1 MRRELSFVV
10 GSPCSILACTTAS
23 CGGGFGLV
31 GAFASA
37 VSSFPPRGA
46 RGSVFSP
53 RPWVPPLP
61 EKPSRPNRLQRAP
74 LYASL
79 AEKVKTRQDCLTQDG
94 VFASYRSLRGLRSRV
109 RSSSSPNG
117 SRAPA
122 LAFLRVKNAY
132 PRTEDAPSAISL
144 LTAAK
149 AAARPGPN
157 ADWTAPRTRDSLG
170 SSGASGNAPRRTC

>member
-1 MRRELSFVV
+1 MM
-10 GSPCSILACTTAS
+10 AS
-23 CGGGFGLV
+23 CGGRAWLCGRVCKRSLFL
-31 GAFASA
+31 
-37 VSSFPPRGA
+37 FPRAA
-46 RGSVFSP
+46 RGLAFSP
-53 RPWVPPLP
+53 RPRVPPLP
-61 EKPSRPNRLQRAP
+61 AKPGFANRLQRAP
-74 LYASL
+74 FVRVP

-132 PRTEDAPSAISL
+132 LRTEDAPSAISL

>member
-1 MRRELSFVV
+1 MASSGD
-10 GSPCSILACTTAS
+10 GS
-23 CGGGFGLV
+23 GLV
-31 GAFASA
+31 ASA
-37 VSSFPPRGA
+37 VSSCSPA
-46 RGSVFSP
+46 RRSRAGSSP

-61 EKPSRPNRLQRAP
+61 AKLGFANRLQRAP

-79 AEKVKTRQDCLTQDG
+79 AEKDKTRQDCLTQDG
-94 VFASYRSLRGLRSRV
+94 VFASYRSLRSLRSRV

-144 LTAAK
+144 LIAAK

-157 ADWTAPRTRDSLG
+157 ADWTAPRTRDSVG
-170 SSGASGNAPRRTC
+170 SAGASGNAPRRTC

>member
-1 MRRELSFVV
+1 MRCDGVL
-10 GSPCSILACTTAS
+10 
-23 CGGGFGLV
+23 GGGLALLWTRCKRSLFL
-31 GAFASA
+31 
-37 VSSFPPRGA
+37 FPRAA
-46 RGSVFSP
+46 RGLAFSP

-94 VFASYRSLRGLRSRV
+94 VFASYRSLRSLISRV
-109 RSSSSPNG
+109 RSFSSPNG